1 MRDFR
6 ELRVWAKGHELV
18 LAIYRMTVG
27 FPQQEI
33 YGLTSQMRKAA
44 ISVPANIAE
53 GSGRGTD
60 AEMARFLHIAQGSAA
75 ELEYYFILAHDLTYL
90 NDPDYEALI
99 AQVTEVRKMMTS
111 FIQTLR
117 AAE

>member
-6 ELRVWAKGHELV
+6 ELMVWAKGHELV
-18 LAIYRMTVG
+18 LAVYRVTMG

-53 GSGRGTD
+53 GSARGTD
-60 AEMARFLHIAQGSAA
+60 AEMARFLQIAQGSGA
-75 ELEYYFILAHDLTYL
+75 ELEYYFILAHDLNYL
-90 NDPDYEALI
+90 NDAESETLI
-99 AQVTEVRKMMTS
+99 GHVTEVRKMLTS

-117 AAE
+117 VDD